1 MDAADVLALG
11 TTLTD
16 EQRLAFEACF
26 RANRDRVY
34 RLGLR
39 YGRGR
44 VSWAEDLTQ
53 DVFMKLY
60 QELPRLSAHED
71 LGGWLYRVATNA
83 ALSRLRRE
91 KSLLGRMDRLFAS
104 AEDEVSESS
113 ADARVEMTESARE
126 AQALL
131 DGLPPK
137 ERVVLGMKVLDGM
150 AQKDIAVALGM
161 SEGYVSK
168 LLTRAWDKVRAAGW
182 EVSGE
187 A

>member
-1 MDAADVLALG
+1 MDAADVQALG
-11 TTLTD
+11 TDLTN

-91 KSLLGRMDRLFAS
+91 KSLLGRLDQLFAE
-104 AEDEVSESS
+104 EDEVSESS
-113 ADARVEMTESARE
+113 ADAKVEMTESARE

-168 LLTRAWDKVRAAGW
+168 LLTRAWEKIRAAGW